1 MQIVANTA
9 ISEKHF
15 IGHYKWASEQHQQC
29 QIRTSKKEWMKGI
42 PRGLQMGKIHKA
54 SSCESS
60 WGLEGDVN
68 RALGINLMGQFD
80 TALEEKQQI

>member
-1 MQIVANTA
+1 
-9 ISEKHF
+9 
-15 IGHYKWASEQHQQC
+15 
-29 QIRTSKKEWMKGI
+29 MKGI